1 MNTQLATLTD
11 KLAKT
16 LDLGSGQ
23 GLIETLK
30 KTAFKGA
37 VTDEQM
43 AALLIVANQYK
54 LNPWTSEI
62 YAFPS
67 NGGITPVVGVDG
79 WARIINENPQFDG
92 MDFEQDSESCTCRI
106 YRKDRAHPVS
116 VTEFMEECR
125 RNTQPWKSHPK
136 RMLRHKAMIQA
147 ARLAF
152 GFAGIFDEDEAE
164 RIKNAKDGVNEGE
177 VSPFSGDLGNP
188 EREALIVE
196 AEKIAQKGDVDL
208 LREHFKSLSKDQRA
222 IIGSDEMVRISNI
235 AKDVAENV
243 IDAEPIGD
251 SDGTEN

>member
-1 MNTQLATLTD
+1 MNTQLATLTT

-164 RIKNAKDGVNEGE
+164 RIKNAKDGVSEDESN
-177 VSPFSGDLGNP
+177 PFSGDLHNP
-188 EREALIVE
+188 ERQNLISE
-196 AEKIAQKGDVDL
+196 AEKIAQKGDIDL
-208 LREHFKSLSKDQRA
+208 LREHFKSLSKEQRS
-222 IIGSDEMVRISNI
+222 IIGSAEMIRISNI
-235 AKDVAENV
+235 AKDFELNTVDVE
-243 IDAEPIGD
+243 IKE
-251 SDGTEN
+251 S

>member
-152 GFAGIFDEDEAE
+152 GFAGIYDEDEAE